1 MATTTTTLQNPNY
14 LQPTGFKIVI
24 NRKRFGNLEFFAN
37 EVSHPSVS
45 LSPAITAFRR
55 SDTYQP
61 GDKLVFGEL
70 TINAIMDESMY
81 VYNEIYDWI
90 SGLVQEN
97 QKPQHLRAGLED
109 TSAYDISVLIL
120 NSSNIKVR
128 TIQYKN
134 AFPTDIGSIQFVS
147 STSSVESISFPITFR
162 YDSFEFS

>member
-1 MATTTTTLQNPNY
+1 MTTTTTTLQNPNY
-14 LQPTGFKIVI
+14 LQPTGFKIII

-37 EVSHPSVS
+37 GVSHPSVS
-45 LSPAITAFRR
+45 LSPAMTAFRS

-61 GDKLVFGEL
+61 GDKLVFGDL
-70 TINAIMDESMY
+70 SINAIMDESMY
-81 VYNEIYDWI
+81 VYNEIYDWM

-97 QKPQHLRAGLED
+97 QKPQHLTAGLED
-109 TSAYDISVLIL
+109 TSMYDISVIIL

-134 AFPTDIGSIQFVS
+134 AFPTDIGTIEFAS
-147 STSSVESISFPITFR
+147 STTSVESISFPITFR